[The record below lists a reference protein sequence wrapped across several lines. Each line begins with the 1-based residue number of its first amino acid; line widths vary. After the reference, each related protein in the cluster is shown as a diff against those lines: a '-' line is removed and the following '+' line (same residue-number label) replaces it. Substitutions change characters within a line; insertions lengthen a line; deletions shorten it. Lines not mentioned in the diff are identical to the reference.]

1 MASEA
6 ASLAH
11 LHFVLDCRLFS
22 ENIDM
27 FGFDDC
33 SFVVQKSKE
42 SAARVVMW
50 KEFQL
55 VNSFT
60 LEASFLGPNKGV
72 NAGLH
77 FSPTMLQVMGRVF
90 CKTLVDYVDNNE
102 RVSRVFCELKNRF
115 PQGGGVVRAS
125 NQYNNKTDEDK
136 DC

>member
-1 MASEA
+1 VFLSY
-6 ASLAH
+6 
-11 LHFVLDCRLFS
+11 RLFS
-22 ENIDM
+22 ENQDM
-27 FGFDDC
+27 FGFEDC
-33 SFVVQKSKE
+33 SFVVQKSRE
-42 SAARVVMW
+42 STARIVMW

-77 FSPTMLQVMGRVF
+77 FSPTMLQIMGRVF
-90 CKTLVDYVDNNE
+90 CKSLVDYVENNE
-102 RVSRVFCELKNRF
+102 RVSRVFSELKNRF